1 MSLMHNKGL
10 RVSKSSLFLL
20 KYCWPFVTQN
30 KKARGAF
37 RNFIG
42 KKKKNEIQL
51 SMFVLQTLILRQNK

>member
-30 KKARGAF
+30 KKARGALE
-37 RNFIG
+37 ILLV
-42 KKKKNEIQL
+42 KKKNEIQL
-51 SMFVLQTLILRQNK
+51 SMFVLQTLILQQNK

>member
-20 KYCWPFVTQN
+20 KYCWAFVTKN
-30 KKARGAF
+30 KKARGALE
-37 RNFIG
+37 ILLV